1 MPLFED
7 KNKSSIDRVRR
18 RLYAPKA
25 LSARDVRHDV
35 HLPQEEN
42 VAVDWTDNEGEKPKG
57 FQFPSPKKTYR
68 VLFWWASGLFLLSLG
83 VAAYSFF
90 GGSVF
95 VSSDNVDM
103 TITGPTTVAG
113 GEPTSFSVAVDNKN
127 KTDIELVDLI
137 ADFPTGTKDPSNP
150 TQDLGRQDISLGT
163 IKAGQ
168 VAQGQFQGIFFGA
181 QGDTETIKFTV
192 EYRTADSNA
201 VFYKEKDISVTISS
215 SPISVSI
222 SGLDSVNSGEPMT
235 LTFTVSS
242 NSTNVVSD
250 VALELTYPFGWTAL
264 SSNPAPSSGQ
274 NIWNLGDLAPGATTT
289 ISVSG
294 EINGQDG
301 DQDVIGA
308 SAGIANAQGAIA
320 TTIVSTQYSVLIEKP
335 FLSATISLDGQNAS
349 DYASPVGKEVNATI
363 DWQNT
368 GTSRITNGQI
378 VVALSGNALDPS
390 SVSTPDGYY
399 DSVTNTITWD
409 GGRVPSL
416 ALIAPGDSGE
426 FHFSFASLGDI
437 SDMSDASIG
446 LDLSVKGERIDESNV
461 PQDVSSESTE
471 TVKIVSNL
479 SLSSRAVYSSSVM
492 SNVGPMPPLANQT
505 TDYTV
510 IWTAAN
516 TSNAVSGVKVSATL
530 PPYANFTGITSPS
543 DASVS
548 YSSSTGSFIWNVGA
562 LASGATSELDF
573 QVAVTPSSP
582 QINTTPTII
591 GDATITGVDD
601 FANVAVETSAPPV
614 TTDISSDPSF
624 VSGDEVVG
632 Q

>member
-7 KNKSSIDRVRR
+7 KNKSSIERARR
-18 RLYAPKA
+18 SLYTRRAPVTH
-25 LSARDVRHDV
+25 DTRHDI
-35 HLPQEEN
+35 HIQKEEN
-42 VAVDWTDNEGEKPKG
+42 VAADWTDGEEKKPEG
-57 FQFPSPKKTYR
+57 FSLPSPKKTYR
-68 VLFWWASGLFLLSLG
+68 VLFWFALGLFILSAG

-113 GEPTSFSVAVDNKN
+113 GAPTSFSVSVDNKN

-137 ADFPTGTKDPSNP
+137 AEFPAGTKNPSSPNA
-150 TQDLGRQDISLGT
+150 DAGREDISLNT

-181 QGDTETIKFTV
+181 QGAVETIKFTV

-201 VFYKEKDISVTISS
+201 VFYKEKDVSVTIGS
-215 SPISVSI
+215 SPISISI
-222 SGLDSVNSGEPMT
+222 AGLDSVNSGQPMT
-235 LTFTVSS
+235 LIFTVSS
-242 NSTNVVSD
+242 NSTNVISN
-250 VALELTYPFGWTAL
+250 VALALTYPFGWTTL
-264 SSNPAPSSGQ
+264 SSNPSPSSGQ

-301 DQDVIGA
+301 DQDVISA
-308 SAGIANAQGAIA
+308 SAGIANDQGAIA
-320 TTIVSTQYSVLIEKP
+320 TTIVSSQYSILIEKP

-349 DYASPVGKEVNATI
+349 DYASPVGKIINATV

-368 GTSRITNGQI
+368 GTSRITNGQV
-378 VVALSGNALDPS
+378 VVALSGNALDLS
-390 SVSTPDGYY
+390 SVSTSDGYY
-399 DSVTNTITWD
+399 NSVNNTITWD
-409 GGRVPSL
+409 GGRVPAL

-426 FHFSFASLGDI
+426 FHFSFASLGNI
-437 SDMSDASIG
+437 SNMTSASIG
-446 LDLSVKGERIDESNV
+446 LDLSVKGQRIDQSNV

-471 TVKIVSNL
+471 SVKIVSNL
-479 SLSSRAVYSSSVM
+479 SLSSRAVHSSSVM
-492 SNVGPMPPLANQT
+492 SNTGPFPPKANQT

-516 TSNAVSGVKVSATL
+516 TSNAVSGVKISATL
-530 PPYANFTGITSPS
+530 PPYANFTGIMSPS
-543 DASVS
+543 NANVS
-548 YSSSTGSFIWNVGA
+548 YSSSTGSFVWNVVA

-573 QVAVTPSSP
+573 QVGITPNVPQVGSS
-582 QINTTPTII
+582 PTII
-591 GDATITGVDD
+591 GGATITGVDD
-601 FANVAVETSAPPV
+601 FANVSVEAGAPPV
-614 TTDISSDPSF
+614 TTDITSDPSF
-624 VSGDEVVG
+624 TSGDEVVG

>member
-18 RLYAPKA
+18 NLYARKA
-25 LSARDVRHDV
+25 PASGEVRHDIHV
-35 HLPQEEN
+35 PREEN
-42 VAVDWTDNEGEKPKG
+42 VVADWADNAEKKSPG
-57 FQFPSPKKTYR
+57 FQLPSPKKSYR
-68 VLFWWASGLFLLSLG
+68 VLFWFALGLFVLSAG

-113 GEPTSFSVAVDNKN
+113 GSPTSFSVAVTNKN

-137 ADFPTGTKDPSNP
+137 ADFPIGTKDPSNP
-150 TQDLGRQDISLGT
+150 TQDVGRQDVSLGT

-168 VAQGQFQGIFFGA
+168 VAQSQFQGIFFGA

-201 VFYKEKDISVTISS
+201 VFYKEKDIPVAISS
-215 SPISVSI
+215 SPISVAV
-222 SGLDSVNSGEPMT
+222 SGLDAVNSGEPMT

-242 NSTNVVSD
+242 NSTNVVND
-250 VALELTYPFGWTAL
+250 VALELTYPFGWTSL

-335 FLSATISLDGQNAS
+335 FLSAVISLDGQNGS
-349 DYASPVGKEVNATI
+349 NYASPVGKVVNATI

-390 SVSTPDGYY
+390 SVSTSDGYY
-399 DSVTNTITWD
+399 DSVDNTITWD
-409 GGRVPSL
+409 GGRVPTL

-426 FHFSFASLGDI
+426 FHFSFSSLGNI
-437 SDMSDASIG
+437 SNMTSASIG
-446 LDLSVKGERIDESNV
+446 LDLSVKGQRIDQSNV
-461 PQDVSSESTE
+461 PQQVSSESTE

-479 SLSSRAVYSSSVM
+479 SLSSRAVYSSVVM
-492 SNVGPMPPLANQT
+492 QNAGPLPPKVNQT
-505 TDYTV
+505 TDYAV

-530 PPYANFTGITSPS
+530 PPYAAFTGVTYPS
-543 DASVS
+543 NASVS
-548 YSSSTGSFIWNVGA
+548 YSSSTGNFIWNVGA

-573 QVAVTPSSP
+573 QVSVTPSAPQANTSP
-582 QINTTPTII
+582 III
-591 GDATITGVDD
+591 GGATITGIDN
-601 FANVAVETSAPPV
+601 FAGVSVQASAEPV
-614 TTDISSDPSF
+614 TTDISSDPTF
-624 VSGDEVVG
+624 APGDETVG